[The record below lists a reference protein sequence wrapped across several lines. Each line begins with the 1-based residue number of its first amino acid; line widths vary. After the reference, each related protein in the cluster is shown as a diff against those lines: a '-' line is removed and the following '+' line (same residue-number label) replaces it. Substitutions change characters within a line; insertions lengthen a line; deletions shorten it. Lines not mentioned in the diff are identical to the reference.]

1 MALETLIYIV
11 GLVLTLGA
19 LGGLGLLAVGEL
31 RIRTLRRSRL
41 AAAGTAPRMVSG
53 GGSAEPLVEKSGGAF
68 TEQLLSTVRRLGQQS
83 AVRDPAAVSLLR
95 SRLMQAGFYNR
106 EAPVIYLGVK
116 AVSLVIATGGVLLT
130 LPAMLGKK
138 GGNLGAV
145 AVAVVVSL
153 IAIYGPEFVLKSRKA
168 NREREYSE
176 GFPDL
181 LDLLVASVEAGL
193 SLDAAVTRVTEE
205 LERRYPTLTVH
216 LRFLVLELR
225 AGRSRKEAWSAFAD
239 RLGIDDARAL
249 ATMLRQAEEMGTSLG
264 ETLSVFSADMRAKRM
279 LRAEEKAL
287 GLSAKLTVPLILFI
301 FPALLAALMLPA
313 AARLVHVFGK
323 GAPGG

>member
-1 MALETLIYIV
+1 MALDTIIYIA

-19 LGGLGLLAVGEL
+19 LAGLGWIGFGEL
-31 RIRTLRRSRL
+31 RVRALRRGRL
-41 AAAGTAPRMVSG
+41 AGAAGG
-53 GGSAEPLVEKSGGAF
+53 GRPTVVEKPGGELGARVLGAV
-68 TEQLLSTVRRLGQQS
+68 QRLGQQS
-83 AVRDPAAVSLLR
+83 AVRDPAKVSLLR
-95 SRLMQAGFYNR
+95 SRLMQAGFYSR
-106 EAPVIYLGVK
+106 EAPVIFLGIK
-116 AVSLVIATGGVLLT
+116 AACVAAATVAVMLT
-130 LPAMLGKK
+130 LPMLIGQKN
-138 GGNLGAV
+138 GNMGALLLAVGVSV
-145 AVAVVVSL
+145 AAL
-153 IAIYGPEFVLKSRKA
+153 YGPDQVLKQRKTT
-168 NREREYSE
+168 REREYSE

-193 SLDAAVTRVTEE
+193 SLDAAVSRVTEE

-225 AGRSRKEAWSAFAD
+225 AGRARKDAWSAFAD

-264 ETLSVFSADMRAKRM
+264 ETLSVFSADMRSKRM

-301 FPALLAALMLPA
+301 FPSLLGALMLPA
-313 AARLVHVFGK
+313 AVRLVKVFSN
-323 GAPGG
+323 GGLGG

>member
-1 MALETLIYIV
+1 MPLETLLNVV
-11 GLVLTLGA
+11 GLTLTLGA
-19 LGGLGLLAVGEL
+19 LGGLAWVVGGEL
-31 RIRTLRRSRL
+31 RMRALRRGRL
-41 AAAGTAPRMVSG
+41 AGAG
-53 GGSAEPLVEKSGGAF
+53 GGPLPTVAPSGGAV
-68 TEQLLSTVRRLGQQS
+68 TERLLGAVRRLGQQS
-83 AVRDPAAVSLLR
+83 AVRDPGQVSLLR

-106 EAPVIYLGVK
+106 EAPVIFLGVK
-116 AVSLVIATGGVLLT
+116 AVAMAAATLAVVLT
-130 LPAMLGKK
+130 LPMLMGQK
-138 GGNLGAV
+138 GGNIGALAL
-145 AVAVVVSL
+145 AVGVSL
-153 IAIYGPEFVLKSRKA
+153 AALYGPDFVLKSRRT
-168 NREREYSE
+168 NREREYSD

-193 SLDAAVTRVTEE
+193 SLDAAVTRVTDE
-205 LERRYPTLTVH
+205 LERRYPHLTIH

-225 AGRSRKEAWSAFAD
+225 AGRARKDAWSAFAD

-301 FPALLAALMLPA
+301 FPALLGSLMLPA
-313 AARLVHVFGK
+313 AARLMKVFSE
-323 GAPGG
+323 GGIG